1 LAAIV
6 QHPPG
11 PRTKPSSLL
20 RRVLSPGL
28 GGVAVLI
35 VVLIILPL
43 PLQGYQINW
52 VDLALLAV
60 IGALALNL
68 LMGVAG
74 QVSVGN
80 AAFLAIGATVAA
92 GIARSHPS
100 VPPVVVVLLGAIA
113 AAVVGAIVGIP
124 ALRLRGLYLAAAT
137 LALYYI
143 VSYATNEYQIDTVG
157 AAGWFLPSFT
167 VGGWSLGVNQKSW
180 YYLLLI
186 VAAATFLFLRQ
197 LTDRSRFGRAWHLL
211 SGHPKAASAMGVDVA
226 RATVQAFVI
235 SSFLIGLEGGLFAY
249 YVGVLDS
256 GDFTLTLS
264 IQYVAMIVIGGW
276 GSMAGAVTGA
286 VLVTLLPLG
295 VETLGSSVPQN
306 GAVGQF
312 IAANIP
318 SLQGVVYGALIV
330 VFLIFQPRGL
340 ARLAQVTADRLGRIT
355 RRAGARTGPA
365 PAAAAG
371 AAAGP
376 AAAFVGGL
384 AGGHASTSD
393 AGPAGR
399 PGVDVAAAPAIS
411 PSPPLLAVEDL
422 HVAYPGGVAGTHS
435 VSLFATTGE
444 ITLLLGANGAG
455 KSSTLRAIS
464 GFMRSEGVRV
474 AGGRVLLSGQDVT
487 GSGPDTMVG
496 RGVVLVPERDKVFAD
511 LSVAENLRLSVR
523 GGRRR
528 RASGIGPAD
537 AAELVD
543 AVFPALAGFADRKA
557 GVLSGGE
564 RQMLAIARALLLQP
578 TLLIVDELSLG
589 LAPRIVEDLM
599 ARMQLINDEHGVTIL
614 MAEQSSMA
622 TSIAHRAF
630 LIEAGVSR
638 WTGRPGDIESSADLI
653 GSYLG
658 TDLTND

>member
-1 LAAIV
+1 M

-11 PRTKPSSLL
+11 PPTKPSSLL
-20 RRVLSPGL
+20 RRALSPGL
-28 GGVAVLI
+28 AGVAVLI

-52 VDLALLAV
+52 IDLALLAV

-92 GIARSHPS
+92 GIAQSHPS

-143 VSYATNEYQIDTVG
+143 VSYATNQYQIDTVG

-256 GDFTLTLS
+256 GDFTLALS

-286 VLVTLLPLG
+286 VVVTLLPLG
-295 VETLGSSVPQN
+295 VETLGSSMPQN
-306 GAVGQF
+306 GTVGQF

-318 SLQGVVYGALIV
+318 SLQGVVYGTLIV

-340 ARLAQVTADRLGRIT
+340 ARLAQVTADRVGRIT
-355 RRAGARTGPA
+355 RRAGARPA
-365 PAAAAG
+365 PVPAAAAG
-371 AAAGP
+371 PGAGF
-376 AAAFVGGL
+376 AGGL
-384 AGGHASTSD
+384 AGGHAGTSG

-399 PGVDVAAAPAIS
+399 PGADVAAAPVIS
-411 PSPPLLAVEDL
+411 PPPLLAVEDL

-435 VSLFATTGE
+435 VSLFAMPGE

-464 GFMRSEGVRV
+464 GFMHGERARV
-474 AGGRVLLSGQDVT
+474 ARGRVLLSGQDVT
-487 GSGPDTMVG
+487 GSGPDAMVG

-511 LSVAENLRLSVR
+511 LSVAENLRLSAR

-543 AVFPALAGFADRKA
+543 AVFPALAGLADRKA

-578 TLLIVDELSLG
+578 MLLIVDELSLG

-599 ARMQLINDEHGVTIL
+599 ARMQLVNDEHGVTIL
-614 MAEQSSMA
+614 MAEQSSIA

-630 LIEAGVSR
+630 LIEAGMSR
-638 WTGRPGDIESSADLI
+638 WAGRPGDIESSAELI